1 MEALMACYQHGLLY
15 LEALA
20 DAAPGQSQALEAAGE
35 EGGGNDGRSR
45 PAAALPGSARTP
57 VALAN

>member
-20 DAAPGQSQALEAAGE
+20 DEAPSQPRAVNAEAQ
-35 EGGGNDGRSR
+35 EGGADGH
-45 PAAALPGSARTP
+45 LPGPALALHGGGATP
-57 VALAN
+57 VALAG